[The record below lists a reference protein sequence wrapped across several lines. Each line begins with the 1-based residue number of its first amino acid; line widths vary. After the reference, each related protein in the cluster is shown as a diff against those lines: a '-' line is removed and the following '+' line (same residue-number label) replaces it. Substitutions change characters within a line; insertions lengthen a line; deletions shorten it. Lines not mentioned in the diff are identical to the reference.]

1 MAADSFDLAAP
12 SSAAMPN
19 CCYLLRSTTS
29 KGLTY
34 IGFTVDP
41 RHRVRQHN
49 GEVAGGANKTRRR
62 GRPWELVVFVHGFPD
77 KVTALQFEW
86 AWQHPTVTRFLKG
99 TDALAHLR
107 VGKRSFSAAVRLQV
121 LAAMLAHEPWRD
133 MGLGVHF
140 LRGACPPAALGG
152 GGVVLGGG
160 SGAPA
165 PAADAAAAGGGGTAE
180 LLRFEADFHKC
191 PLKPPCAA
199 AAQMCA
205 RCATNA
211 RLRLTHGCPEACGV
225 LRRRGRRGA
234 AGAGA
239 GADADADADGSGG
252 AEEWQEEE
260 PDDWSDGES
269 DADDE
274 WEEGAAASVG
284 AIFLCSDDDDD
295 DGGDGGG
302 RAAMAAPPA
311 AVARRPPPA
320 NLVAPG
326 LVVAGLDVGNAFCCS
341 EDSDAAS
348 PETASAPTPPP
359 DEPMVITL
367 SSDDDDGGGAS
378 SPPPA
383 APLIDLTGLEDDVG
397 SMSC

>member
-1 MAADSFDLAAP
+1 MAADSFDLAVPA
-12 SSAAMPN
+12 AFAMPN

-165 PAADAAAAGGGGTAE
+165 PAADAAAAAGGGTAE
-180 LLRFEADFHKC
+180 LLRLEADFHKC

-234 AGAGA
+234 A
-239 GADADADADGSGG
+239 DAERRRRRRGG

-274 WEEGAAASVG
+274 WEEGAARLPPPSEPSSCAPTMTTTT
-284 AIFLCSDDDDD
+284 
-295 DGGDGGG
+295 
-302 RAAMAAPPA
+302 AAMAAA
-311 AVARRPPPA
+311 APRWPRRRRRWRAARRRPTSSRRVSSSRASTSRRP
-320 NLVAPG
+320 
-326 LVVAGLDVGNAFCCS
+326 F
-341 EDSDAAS
+341 AAQR
-348 PETASAPTPPP
+348 TVTPRLPKQRP
-359 DEPMVITL
+359 RRRHRQTSRWLSRCLLTTTMEEEPRRRRR
-367 SSDDDDGGGAS
+367 
-378 SPPPA
+378 PRR
-383 APLIDLTGLEDDVG
+383 
-397 SMSC
+397 

>member
-1 MAADSFDLAAP
+1 
-12 SSAAMPN
+12 MPN

-133 MGLGVHF
+133 MQLGVHF

-160 SGAPA
+160 SSAPA
-165 PAADAAAAGGGGTAE
+165 PAADAAAAAGGGSAE
-180 LLRFEADFHKC
+180 LLRLEADFHKC

-205 RCATNA
+205 RCATSA
-211 RLRLTHGCPEACGV
+211 
-225 LRRRGRRGA
+225 
-234 AGAGA
+234 
-239 GADADADADGSGG
+239 
-252 AEEWQEEE
+252 
-260 PDDWSDGES
+260 
-269 DADDE
+269 
-274 WEEGAAASVG
+274 
-284 AIFLCSDDDDD
+284 
-295 DGGDGGG
+295 
-302 RAAMAAPPA
+302 PA
-311 AVARRPPPA
+311 AHPRLPGGLRRPPPTRA
-320 NLVAPG
+320 ARRRRRRRRRQRRRGGVA
-326 LVVAGLDVGNAFCCS
+326 
-341 EDSDAAS
+341 
-348 PETASAPTPPP
+348 
-359 DEPMVITL
+359 
-367 SSDDDDGGGAS
+367 GGGA
-378 SPPPA
+378 
-383 APLIDLTGLEDDVG
+383 GRLERRRERGGRRVG
-397 SMSC
+397 GGRCRLRRSHLPVL